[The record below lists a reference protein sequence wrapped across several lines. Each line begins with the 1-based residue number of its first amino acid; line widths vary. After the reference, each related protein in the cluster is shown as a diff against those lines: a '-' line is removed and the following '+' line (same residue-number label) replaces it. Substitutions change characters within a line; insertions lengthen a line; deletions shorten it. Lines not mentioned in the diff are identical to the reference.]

1 MTVLY
6 LAYLSLTQRWF
17 MEWERG
23 GMVPPGGYEACLDG
37 RCAECQKRASI
48 GSTETQYSV
57 KRELV

>member
-6 LAYLSLTQRWF
+6 EAYLSLTQRWY

-37 RCAECQKRASI
+37 RCAVWPVSCVI
-48 GSTETQYSV
+48 WPVTLYSV
-57 KRELV
+57 KRKLV